1 LHALAARRQQFR
13 DGIRSRVSD
22 AEPDHLGRMAPE
34 EAELAEVIVLGD
46 EGRAVARSV
55 LPQLQ
60 VRLPLEPDKFN
71 VFALGIR
78 SFESTDQPATEVL
91 VEQQAHAR

>member
-1 LHALAARRQQFR
+1 
-13 DGIRSRVSD
+13 
-22 AEPDHLGRMAPE
+22 MASE
-34 EAELAEVIVLGD
+34 EAELSEVIVLGD
-46 EGRAVARSV
+46 EGHAVARSI
-55 LPQLQ
+55 LPQVQ
-60 VRLPLEPDKFN
+60 VGLPLESDKFD